1 MQHPIRKRTNYAI
14 GVEAEERAKSV
25 LAERGFSVVASRFQ
39 VGYGI
44 DAGEVDII
52 AKNDSK
58 KILAFIEV
66 KKRKTISLAAESISD
81 TQMGRIYSS
90 AEVFI
95 SKHPEFSDFN
105 FRFDAVLFDDKFDC
119 EYIENAWGL

>member
-1 MQHPIRKRTNYAI
+1 MQQLIQKRTNYAI
-14 GVEAEERAKSV
+14 GVEAEERAKSI
-25 LAERGFSVVASRFQ
+25 LAEKGFSIVASRFQ

-52 AKNDSK
+52 AENRMD

-66 KKRKTISLAAESISD
+66 KKRKTIPLAAESISD

-105 FRFDAVLFDDKFDC
+105 FRFDAVLFDDEFNY

>member
-1 MQHPIRKRTNYAI
+1 MQHPIQKRTNYAI

-39 VGYGI
+39 VGYGVE
-44 DAGEVDII
+44 AGEVDII
-52 AKNDSK
+52 AKNETK

-95 SKHPEFSDFN
+95 SKYPEFSDFD
-105 FRFDAVLFDDKFDC
+105 FRFDAVLFDDEFNC